1 MPKGKSYSKKGRG
14 KKSYSSSKYRYNV
27 ARVNR
32 HLNVKPRSAMQN
44 VTYYNSF
51 RCQPKVNTSAD
62 PESRQQNF
70 NIVVGLNSLWP
81 FATNWN
87 QNASVNGQVCTPN
100 EEINEYVTAPTPP
113 ATHVDDNTTVMPNV
127 VDGAGLFNQY
137 SKCCVVG
144 TKVTL
149 TATPIK
155 NNTDIQMGYLYA
167 IKHSQPATG
176 LSTTSTIT
184 DINKMPYVK
193 LAKLAGPDAPT
204 SGFQSGEK
212 VGAKL
217 IITHSP
223 KKFNNVADVRD
234 NQALFN
240 STGTNGVATRP
251 GEGDYLTIGVIPS
264 LNKMDEQ
271 VTDFCLQMRIEQRLL
286 WTEPRE
292 SLVGASAGQGNYSFP
307 WSALMY
313 SANLFNRAYAY
324 NKHMHGRNLL
334 SY

>member
-1 MPKGKSYSKKGRG
+1 MPKGKSYAKHKSKHKS
-14 KKSYSSSKYRYNV
+14 KSYSNSKYRMKV

-51 RCQPKVNTSAD
+51 RCQPKVDTSAASG
-62 PESRQQNF
+62 SRQRNF
-70 NIVVGLNSLWP
+70 NIVLGLNSLWP
-81 FATNWN
+81 FATDWDK
-87 QNASVNGQVCTPN
+87 NANTSAGAVCTPN
-100 EEINEYVTAPTPP
+100 ETIIEYTTAPTPP
-113 ATHVDDNTTVMPNV
+113 ALHVDDTTTMMPNTR
-127 VDGAGLFNQY
+127 DGAGLYYQY

-144 TKVTL
+144 TKVTI

-155 NNTDIQMGYLYA
+155 NNTDIQLGYLYA

-176 LSTTSTIT
+176 LATTDNIT
-184 DINKMPYVK
+184 SINKMPYVK

-212 VGAKL
+212 IGAKL
-217 IITHSP
+217 VINHSP

-240 STGTNGVATRP
+240 TTGANTVATRP
-251 GEGDYLTIGVIPS
+251 GEGDYLTIGCIPS
-264 LNKMDEQ
+264 LNGMDEQ
-271 VTDFCLQMRIEQRLL
+271 VTDFCLQVRIEQRLL

-292 SLVGASAGQGNYSFP
+292 SLVGDAAGQGNYSFP
-307 WSALMY
+307 WSAAKGLLFSGSAGYLAY
-313 SANLFNRAYAY
+313 SN
-324 NKHMHGRNLL
+324 
-334 SY
+334 